1 MLPLAWLPVLEGNTS
16 GVWSLRLV
24 EGFLIGGPCSCS
36 RRLAKEK
43 ASLFTVQRNKQFAW
57 YPTCPEPGPVG
68 LSEVTSV
75 IPGVPAALVQ
85 GPLDLPEELLGN
97 L

>member
-1 MLPLAWLPVLEGNTS
+1 MG
-16 GVWSLRLV
+16 
-24 EGFLIGGPCSCS
+24 GFLICGPRSYT
-36 RRLAKEK
+36 RRLARGK
-43 ASLFTVQRNKQFAW
+43 ASLFTVQRNKRFAW

-75 IPGVPAALVQ
+75 SPGVPAALVQ
-85 GPLDLPEELLGN
+85 GLLDLLEELPGN